1 MKNIEQVIDRIIL
14 KNDINI
20 YEIDEKNIIFIYNI
34 VKYINNI
41 YVTENDILKR
51 FEQIKSN
58 KKILENL
65 KKIPQM
71 KQRSEEWYNARKN
84 MITASD
90 MAQALNEG
98 KFGNQKELMIKK
110 INNLRNIKE
119 EKKSI
124 EYIAPLQWGIKYE
137 DVACSIYES
146 KNNTK
151 IIEFGLLK
159 HYNKDITYFGASPDG
174 ISELGVM
181 LEIKCPYKREINGV
195 IPNQYYYQIQGQLD
209 VCNLEECDYLECKFV
224 EYKTEEDFMNDKIK
238 ETLNLDNINSLNEN
252 KREKGIIICYK
263 NIDETKMEYKYL
275 YSNLNDSEEEMIRW
289 KKNKIMNFDIDTDYE
304 INYWKLDRYEVQ
316 RVKRDKKFIKE
327 KLDQI
332 NLLWKKIEYYSNSDN
347 YEEYKKDI
355 LLNKKSKIIEFNK
368 NVNTI
373 PDIKELKGFCIRLD
387 N

>member
-181 LEIKCPYKREINGV
+181 LEIKCPYKREINGI

-224 EYKTEEDFMNDKIK
+224 EYKTEEDFINDKIK

-289 KKNKIMNFDIDTDYE
+289 KKNEIMKFDIDTDYE

-332 NLLWKKIEYYSNSDN
+332 NLLWKKIEYYSNNDN

-368 NVNTI
+368 NVNII

>member
-327 KLDQI
+327 KLNQI

>member
-1 MKNIEQVIDRIIL
+1 
-14 KNDINI
+14 
-20 YEIDEKNIIFIYNI
+20 
-34 VKYINNI
+34 
-41 YVTENDILKR
+41 
-51 FEQIKSN
+51 
-58 KKILENL
+58 
-65 KKIPQM
+65 M

-119 EKKSI
+119 ENKSI

-224 EYKTEEDFMNDKIK
+224 EYKTEEDFINDKIK

-275 YSNLNDSEEEMIRW
+275 YSNLNDSEEEMITW

>member
-58 KKILENL
+58 KKILEKL

-119 EKKSI
+119 ENKSI

-224 EYKTEEDFMNDKIK
+224 EYKTEEDFINDKIK

-275 YSNLNDSEEEMIRW
+275 YSNLNDSEEEMITW

>member
-181 LEIKCPYKREINGV
+181 LEIKCPYKREINGI

-224 EYKTEEDFMNDKIK
+224 EYKTEEDFINDKIK

-327 KLDQI
+327 KLNQI

>member
-1 MKNIEQVIDRIIL
+1 MKNIEQVVDRIIL

-58 KKILENL
+58 KKILEKL

-119 EKKSI
+119 ERKSI

-224 EYKTEEDFMNDKIK
+224 EYKTEEDFINDKIK

-275 YSNLNDSEEEMIRW
+275 YSNLNDSEEEMITW

-316 RVKRDKKFIKE
+316 RVKRDKRFIKE

>member
-1 MKNIEQVIDRIIL
+1 
-14 KNDINI
+14 
-20 YEIDEKNIIFIYNI
+20 
-34 VKYINNI
+34 
-41 YVTENDILKR
+41 
-51 FEQIKSN
+51 
-58 KKILENL
+58 
-65 KKIPQM
+65 
-71 KQRSEEWYNARKN
+71 
-84 MITASD
+84 
-90 MAQALNEG
+90 
-98 KFGNQKELMIKK
+98 
-110 INNLRNIKE
+110 
-119 EKKSI
+119 
-124 EYIAPLQWGIKYE
+124 
-137 DVACSIYES
+137 
-146 KNNTK
+146 
-151 IIEFGLLK
+151 
-159 HYNKDITYFGASPDG
+159 
-174 ISELGVM
+174 M

-224 EYKTEEDFMNDKIK
+224 EYKTEEDFINDKIK

-275 YSNLNDSEEEMIRW
+275 YSNLNDSEEEMITW